1 MSSNVNQKPEMIK
14 NTSRKNQKAYG
25 KWGRIEEEKYP
36 VAIVISVIAIG
47 KSMLPVLFRILFAFC
62 FGLILVFRHF
72 LKSKLGVTLDDEEER

>member
-1 MSSNVNQKPEMIK
+1 MSSKVNQKPEMIK

-25 KWGRIEEEKYP
+25 KWGRIEEKKYP

-47 KSMLPVLFRILFAFC
+47 KSMLPVLFRILLAFC